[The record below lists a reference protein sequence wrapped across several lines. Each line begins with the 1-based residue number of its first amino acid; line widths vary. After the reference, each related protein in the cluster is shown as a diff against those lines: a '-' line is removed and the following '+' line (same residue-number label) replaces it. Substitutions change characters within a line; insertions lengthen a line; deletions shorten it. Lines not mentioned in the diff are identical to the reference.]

1 MSEPARKSRTSWF
14 TRIVLG
20 LIIVAMAG
28 FGLANFSF
36 DAVRGDQVIKAGDRT
51 VDSRDF
57 RREYDRYKK
66 RAEERAGQP
75 LTPEI
80 AEQNKLDTLV
90 LNDLATRSAFSELL
104 RKIGIRPS
112 DKLVA
117 EQIGKIPDF
126 FDPITGKFDKKIFET
141 SLARNDYTP
150 PGFDTVLRDSI
161 AGQHWAAAIQ
171 NGFVV
176 PRAYGALA
184 AVFALETRDLS
195 YFVITPQGLPQPAAP
210 TDAQLNAF
218 IKESKGALA
227 VPEMRQLT
235 VVAFVPGIATAGPVD
250 PAELQKRY
258 DFRKDTLSKPE
269 TRTLVQIPVKD
280 AASAQKVSA
289 RLAAGEPP
297 AAIARSLGVD
307 VVAYD
312 DKPLT
317 AVADRKVGQAAFKL
331 APGQVATLQGD
342 LGLAVV
348 RVMAV
353 NPGRV
358 VTLDEAR
365 PMLEAEI
372 RKDQSAEKV
381 YAQTQAYEDAHQ
393 GGASVADSAKKAG
406 VPLQT
411 IGPISAQAVDAQRRQ
426 LQGLPPK
433 ILETAFALPAGG
445 ESDIT
450 ELGNGAYFVVRV
462 ERIVAAH
469 VQPLEE
475 IRPLVTAAWMRRELG
490 RAMEARAVALTGR
503 LKKGEPFDSVAS
515 GYSTI
520 RIAGLSRQTAE
531 GRQAEVGR
539 EVLARAFGSKSGE
552 PWSVPT
558 QAGIAVGRVENIRME
573 GGSTAARLAEMNRGQ
588 LSQPVFGELVETA
601 QNYARTKLKVT
612 TDPAKARAAAG
623 FEPLAAPV
631 KPAGKKG

>member
-1 MSEPARKSRTSWF
+1 
-14 TRIVLG
+14 
-20 LIIVAMAG
+20 
-28 FGLANFSF
+28 
-36 DAVRGDQVIKAGDRT
+36 
-51 VDSRDF
+51 
-57 RREYDRYKK
+57 
-66 RAEERAGQP
+66 
-75 LTPEI
+75 
-80 AEQNKLDTLV
+80 
-90 LNDLATRSAFSELL
+90 
-104 RKIGIRPS
+104 
-112 DKLVA
+112 
-117 EQIGKIPDF
+117 
-126 FDPITGKFDKKIFET
+126 
-141 SLARNDYTP
+141 
-150 PGFDTVLRDSI
+150 
-161 AGQHWAAAIQ
+161 
-171 NGFVV
+171 
-176 PRAYGALA
+176 
-184 AVFALETRDLS
+184 
-195 YFVITPQGLPQPAAP
+195 
-210 TDAQLNAF
+210 
-218 IKESKGALA
+218 
-227 VPEMRQLT
+227 MRQLT

-297 AAIARSLGVD
+297 AAIAPSLGVD

-317 AVADRKVGQAAFKL
+317 AIADRKVGQAAFKL
-331 APGQVATLQGD
+331 ASGQVATLQGD

-348 RVMAV
+348 RVVAV

-358 VTLDEAR
+358 VTLNEAR

-411 IGPISAQAVDAQRRQ
+411 IGPITAQAVDAQRRQ

-475 IRPLVTAAWMRRELG
+475 IRPLVTTAWMRREIG
-490 RAMEARAVALTGR
+490 RAMEARAATLTER
-503 LKKGEPFDSVAS
+503 LKKGEPLETVAS
-515 GYSTI
+515 GYAMV
-520 RIAGLSRQTAE
+520 RVAGLSRQTAE
-531 GRQAEVGR
+531 SRQAEVGR
-539 EVLARAFGSKSGE
+539 EGVSRPPDVVRQAIREDLHRINARPTTTQDLRDAVPAVHDGAVQRYQQYRCCVVVYVSIGVLIPSH
-552 PWSVPT
+552 
-558 QAGIAVGRVENIRME
+558 Q
-573 GGSTAARLAEMNRGQ
+573 RGW
-588 LSQPVFGELVETA
+588 TII
-601 QNYARTKLKVT
+601 T
-612 TDPAKARAAAG
+612 PADS
-623 FEPLAAPV
+623 AAP
-631 KPAGKKG
+631 PHALPRARSAPGR